1 MKLRHRTIS
10 AFLIIASV
18 GSCSNSDS
26 ASDSKNGTSG
36 TRSITVLTHDSW
48 AMDSKVM
55 AAFTKRTG
63 IKVTIRKGGDAGA
76 VVNQLILTKDAPIAD
91 VVYGIDST
99 FQGRAQSAKV
109 LKSYTSHSISK
120 VAKAFTTAGKPN
132 LTPVDY
138 GDVCINYDKAWF
150 AKHPEVP
157 IPTLLT
163 DLTKPAYKNLLV
175 VEDPARSSP
184 GLAFLLSTIVQFGET
199 KWEDYWTELTEN
211 GVAVTSG
218 WEQAYNGRFTG
229 SGAEGTDRPLVV
241 SYATSPP
248 AAVMYAEGT
257 PPKDS
262 PIGVMESSCY
272 RQVEYVGVVAGTK
285 RAAAAEEFVDF
296 MLSTDFQKAL
306 PEQMFVMP
314 AVDGTS
320 IPEVFK
326 KYAAFP
332 KARQLDSKTVN
343 SNRDNWIATWTDI
356 VL

>member
-1 MKLRHRTIS
+1 MKFKHS
-10 AFLIIASV
+10 ATAALLIALSV
-18 GSCSNSDS
+18 GSCSSSDS
-26 ASDSKNGTSG
+26 ASNTRDSGSG
-36 TRSITVLTHDSW
+36 SRRITVLTHESW
-48 AMDSKVM
+48 AMDAAVM
-55 AAFTKRTG
+55 KAFTKRTG
-63 IKVTIRKGGDAGA
+63 IRVTIRKSGDAGA
-76 VVNQLILTKDAPIAD
+76 VANQLILTKDAPIAD

-109 LKSYTSHSISK
+109 LAPYTSSSISK
-120 VAKAFTTAGKPN
+120 VDAAFEQAGAPT

-150 AKHPEVP
+150 NDHPEIP
-157 IPTLLT
+157 IPTRLE

-184 GLAFLLSTIVQFGET
+184 GLAFLLSTIEEFGER
-199 KWEDYWTELTEN
+199 KWEDYWSALAEN
-211 GVAVTSG
+211 GVAVTAG

-262 PIGVMESSCY
+262 PIGVMSASCY

-285 RAAAAEEFVDF
+285 RRAAAEAFVDF
-296 MLSTDFQKAL
+296 MLSKEVQEAL

-314 AVDGTS
+314 VVANTT
-320 IPEVFK
+320 IPEVFTT
-326 KYAAFP
+326 YAAFP
-332 KARQLDSKTVN
+332 KARQLAPATVN
-343 SNRDNWIATWTDI
+343 RERENWIAAWTEI